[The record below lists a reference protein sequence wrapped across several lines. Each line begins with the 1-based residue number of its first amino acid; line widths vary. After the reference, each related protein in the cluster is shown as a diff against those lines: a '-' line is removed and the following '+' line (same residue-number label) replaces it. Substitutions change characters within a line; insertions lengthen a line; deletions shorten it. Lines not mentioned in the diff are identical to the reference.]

1 MAMAQTLRSTF
12 GSKDRSARRD
22 PRTVPLWTGI
32 FLIFAIF
39 GSFIVWAA
47 LTWLDRGVTTSGRVQ
62 IETERL
68 TISALIGGRVK
79 EVFVKENEF
88 VTAGTVL
95 LTLETKE
102 EKERLN
108 FLRYQL
114 VSNQLEQARHTAIIG
129 DRDEIDAS
137 RWASERTSSPEI
149 SAMIDGQ
156 IALFRADQQSLRQQL
171 DILESRKAQT
181 EEGISGLRARRTAVG
196 TQLSLVSEE
205 LEGMRYLSERGYVP
219 KTRVL
224 ALARAEAGLVGERA
238 QLLSEITL
246 RQTQMGEI
254 DKSILQLRT
263 EAVRTAS
270 QRLDALKQQ
279 ESQLKY
285 NIAVA
290 EQDQDNKVIVSP
302 HDGIV
307 LGLSVFHTDFVVGA
321 GKPLMYI
328 VPEDEKLIIGAKI
341 GAGDIEGIHRGMPV
355 EVRVK
360 TSSGLKAAR
369 RSPLLLGHVEEVSP
383 DVLKDPQSG
392 QDYYEVRVAI
402 EPGEWKKL
410 EHVRVIPGMG
420 ADLLF
425 KSGQRSVLDFLV
437 SPLSFIFERGMAVP

>member
-1 MAMAQTLRSTF
+1 MGF
-12 GSKDRSARRD
+12 
-22 PRTVPLWTGI
+22 

-39 GSFIVWAA
+39 GSFVVWAA

-68 TISALIGGRVK
+68 TISSLISGRVK

-88 VTAGTVL
+88 VKAGAVL
-95 LTLETKE
+95 LTLETE
-102 EKERLN
+102 EEQERLN
-108 FLRYQL
+108 FLQYQL
-114 VSNQLEQARHTAIIG
+114 VSNQLEQARH
-129 DRDEIDAS
+129 R
-137 RWASERTSSPEI
+137 
-149 SAMIDGQ
+149 AMIDGRDALDVSRWSAERAESAEIGTLIDGQ
-156 IALFRADQQSLRQQL
+156 VALFRSDMQSLRQQL
-171 DILESRKAQT
+171 EILESRKQQT
-181 EEGISGLRARRTAVG
+181 QEGISGLRARREAIG

-246 RQTQMGEI
+246 RQGQIGEI
-254 DKSILQLRT
+254 EKSILQLKT
-263 EAVRTAS
+263 DAVRTAS
-270 QRLDALKQQ
+270 MRLDQLKQQ
-279 ESQLKY
+279 ESQVKY

-290 EQDQDNKVIVSP
+290 KQDQDNKVIVSP

-307 LGLSVFHTDFVVGA
+307 LGLSVFHSDYIVSA
-321 GKPLMYI
+321 GRPLMYI
-328 VPEDEKLIIGAKI
+328 VPEDEKLIIGAKV

-383 DVLKDPQSG
+383 DVLQDPQSG
-392 QDYYEVRVAI
+392 LDYYEVEVAI

-410 EHVRVIPGMG
+410 EDVRVIPGMG

-425 KSGQRSVLDFLV
+425 KSGRRSVLDFLV

>member
-1 MAMAQTLRSTF
+1 MAIDQTLRSTF
-12 GSKDRSARRD
+12 GSKDQTTRRD
-22 PRTVPLWTGI
+22 PRTVPFWMGL

-68 TISALIGGRVK
+68 TISSLIGGRVK

-88 VTAGTVL
+88 VKTGTVL
-95 LTLETKE
+95 LTLEAEE
-102 EKERLN
+102 EKERLT
-108 FLRYQL
+108 FLQYQL
-114 VSNQLEQARHTAIIG
+114 LANQLEQARQAAMISG
-129 DRDEIDAS
+129 LDEIDVT
-137 RWASERTSSPEI
+137 RWAAERAVSPEL
-149 SAMIDGQ
+149 ATMIDAQ
-156 IALFRADQQSLRQQL
+156 TALFKSDRQSLTQQL
-171 DILESRKAQT
+171 EILESRKTQT

-246 RQTQMGEI
+246 RQGQIGEI
-254 DKSILQLRT
+254 EKSILQLKT
-263 EAVRTAS
+263 ETVRMAS
-270 QRLDALKQQ
+270 EKLDRLKQQ
-279 ESQLKY
+279 EAQIKY

-290 EQDQDNKVIVSP
+290 EQDEDNKMILSP

-307 LGLSVFHTDFVVGA
+307 LGLSVFHSDYIVRA
-321 GKPLMYI
+321 GIPLMYI
-328 VPEDEKLIIGAKI
+328 VPEDEKLIISAKV
-341 GAGDIEGIHRGMPV
+341 GTGDIEGIHQDMPV

-360 TSSGLKAAR
+360 TSSGLKASR
-369 RSPLLLGHVEEVSP
+369 RSPLMLGHVEEFSP
-383 DVLKDPQSG
+383 DVLMDAQSG
-392 QDYYEVRVAI
+392 LEYYEVKVAI
-402 EPGEWKKL
+402 EPDEWKKL
-410 EHVRVIPGMG
+410 EGVRVIPGMG

-425 KSGQRSVLDFLV
+425 KSGRRSVLDFLI
-437 SPLSFIFERGMAVP
+437 SPLAFIFERGMAVP